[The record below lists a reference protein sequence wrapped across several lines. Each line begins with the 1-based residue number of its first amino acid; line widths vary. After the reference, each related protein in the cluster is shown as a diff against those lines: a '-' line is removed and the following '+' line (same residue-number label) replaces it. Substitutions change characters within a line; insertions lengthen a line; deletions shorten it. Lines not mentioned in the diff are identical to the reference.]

1 MFLTTFFLT
10 TFVGVSAI
18 NDTIPNTTRLIEV
31 EVKDKRENQ
40 ESMDYLQSQFDS
52 SNSANVNKAFS
63 KLYEEKLSKYI
74 IIKSKEHY
82 VFEILEYARYQSK
95 QTFPNQTI
103 FLILAFLF
111 SIALN
116 LIYLILQKK
125 KSIQDKT

>member
-1 MFLTTFFLT
+1 MTLLERHDTNAIAHLKMNAPEKLNALSEEML
-10 TFVGVSAI
+10 SA
-18 NDTIPNTTRLIEV
+18 
-31 EVKDKRENQ
+31 
-40 ESMDYLQSQFDS
+40 LQSQFDS
-52 SNSANVNKAFS
+52 SNSVNVNKAFS

-82 VFEILEYARYQSK
+82 VFEILEFARYQNK

-125 KSIQDKT
+125 KSIQDKTW